1 MWNVHLQKRYNFTF
15 VTYTSSK
22 QNNMT
27 FWRLHIKN
35 RYNLLQFE
43 VFLLAN
49 QCVMFW
55 ISEWYETNMRQILMR
70 RGHVGYV
77 TIVVFSDGMWLCVN
91 DYEKRN
97 FQYFIALTIP
107 KQRRS
112 LKSERWM
119 PSDWPF
125 NALESDPEGAW
136 RRVRELTAKTES
148 MFVVMTVC
156 NNDLEVCS

>member
-1 MWNVHLQKRYNFTF
+1 
-15 VTYTSSK
+15 
-22 QNNMT
+22 MT

-49 QCVMFW
+49 QWVMFW

-112 LKSERWM
+112 LKSER
-119 PSDWPF
+119 
-125 NALESDPEGAW
+125 
-136 RRVRELTAKTES
+136 
-148 MFVVMTVC
+148 
-156 NNDLEVCS
+156 